1 MKTSPLFLFLFV
13 YAFTCV
19 SSAQTLEYIG
29 EIPDDLKGAN
39 VTLFLEGNCDKRLL
53 PATFLAFKAAGHRVF
68 VDGERR
74 PTFGGLV
81 TTVSVS
87 DTTFT
92 RRAKN
97 AVVRNIHENELTDL
111 IVVIDGSFSN
121 IAIRSIFI
129 HIIERQTGELLQT
142 ISCRQRN
149 VSLGFDR
156 YTDELLAIL
165 NSEARRVSPLQIA
178 PGIRR

>member
-1 MKTSPLFLFLFV
+1 MKKRCLLRLLSLCYCTNFL
-13 YAFTCV
+13 
-19 SSAQTLEYIG
+19 SAQTLEFVG
-29 EIPDDLKGAN
+29 EIPNDLKPST

-53 PATFLAFKAAGHRVF
+53 PATFLAFKAAGYRVF

-74 PTFGGLV
+74 PRFGGLV
-81 TTVSVS
+81 TTVTVS

-92 RRAKN
+92 RKGQN
-97 AVVRNIHENELTDL
+97 SVVRSIHENQLTDL

-121 IAIRSIFI
+121 IAIRSVFLN
-129 HIIERQTGELLQT
+129 IIERKTGELLQS

-156 YTDELLAIL
+156 YTDELLSIL
-165 NSEARRVSPLQIA
+165 DPQAPPANPSQIPLRVRR
-178 PGIRR
+178 

>member
-1 MKTSPLFLFLFV
+1 MKKRYLFLFLSF
-13 YAFTCV
+13 YCLI
-19 SSAQTLEYIG
+19 SLLSAQTLEFIG
-29 EIPDDLKGAN
+29 EVPDDLKGAN
-39 VTLFLEGNCDKRLL
+39 VTLFLEGNCDNRLL
-53 PATFLAFKAAGHRVF
+53 PATFLAFKAAGYRVF

-81 TTVSVS
+81 TTVTVS

-92 RRAKN
+92 RRGQN
-97 AVVRNIHENELTDL
+97 AVVRNIHENNLTDL
-111 IVVIDGSFSN
+111 VVVINGSFTN
-121 IAIRSIFI
+121 IGIRSVFVN
-129 HIIERQTGELLQT
+129 IIERQTGELLQT

-165 NSEARRVSPLQIA
+165 DSEARPMVPLQIA
-178 PGIRR
+178 PGYRN